1 MPPEPTQGLTH
12 RVVKGLESALGA
24 SPGYSTYKPCP
35 WPGPSNPVRQLPQTE
50 TEGSRLSPQT
60 GPRKASAQ
68 TESLPPALSTVE
80 KSLFGPEAMLEVYIL
95 GYLPLAEGPSGLW
108 IPASSLQ
115 GSLQLESTTQPLPQ
129 PIAQH
134 LRLRLKPSPFNKP
147 PVRDFLEHWSQ
158 WTAPSLP
165 PPLFSPHTLVCAWL
179 LSPLLV
185 PFSLLLWP
193 SKLTCGGHSNPQCLR
208 M

>member
-1 MPPEPTQGLTH
+1 MDAPEPTQGLTH

-24 SPGYSTYKPCP
+24 DPGFSTYKPCP

-50 TEGSRLSPQT
+50 TEGQQT
-60 GPRKASAQ
+60 QSSDGSQEASAQ

-115 GSLQLESTTQPLPQ
+115 GSLQLGVHYPALP
-129 PIAQH
+129 
-134 LRLRLKPSPFNKP
+134 
-147 PVRDFLEHWSQ
+147 
-158 WTAPSLP
+158 
-165 PPLFSPHTLVCAWL
+165 
-179 LSPLLV
+179 
-185 PFSLLLWP
+185 SLLL
-193 SKLTCGGHSNPQCLR
+193 STLGSG
-208 M
+208 

>member
-12 RVVKGLESALGA
+12 RVAEGLESALGA
-24 SPGYSTYKPCP
+24 SPGYSTYKPPP
-35 WPGPSNPVRQLPQTE
+35 WPGPFNPVRQLPQTE
-50 TEGSRLSPQT
+50 TEGSRHSVLRWVP
-60 GPRKASAQ
+60 GRASAQ

-80 KSLFGPEAMLEVYIL
+80 KSLFGPEAMLGVYIL
-95 GYLPLAEGPSGLW
+95 GYLPLVEGPSGLW

-115 GSLQLESTTQPLPQ
+115 GNAAGVHYPAPPPTYCLAPW
-129 PIAQH
+129 AQAEAISIQQACSARFSGT
-134 LRLRLKPSPFNKP
+134 LVS
-147 PVRDFLEHWSQ
+147 

-165 PPLFSPHTLVCAWL
+165 PPLFPPHTLVCARL
-179 LSPLLV
+179 LSPPLF

-193 SKLTCGGHSNPQCLR
+193 SKLTCGHSKPQCLR